1 MAALARARF
10 PFDRNRSLDKAPR
23 QLNLLEALQPAK
35 AERAAPLFSDDVAT
49 PGQVR
54 EMPLRAAA
62 QLAERRFTA
71 WRGRSG
77 RRYVASVFAIQDGHA
92 LGFSDAVLLAV
103 SPDRKIV
110 AARDSGPFGIDAAL
124 TRWCDAVAMAGAC
137 EIHVHLLAEDSA
149 GRRAALCDLMPEA

>member
-1 MAALARARF
+1 MAALARTHYRFGRAR
-10 PFDRNRSLDKAPR
+10 PADPAPR
-23 QLNLLEALQPAK
+23 QLNLLEGLPPSQAK
-35 AERAAPLFSDDVAT
+35 RASLFDEGQAIT
-49 PGQVR
+49 GQVR
-54 EMPLRAAA
+54 ELPLRAAA

-103 SPDRKIV
+103 TPERTIV

-124 TRWCDAVAMAGAC
+124 TRWRDAVAMAGAS
-137 EIHVHLLAEDSA
+137 EIHVHLLADEAA
-149 GRRAALCDLMPEA
+149 GRRAALCDLIPEA

>member
-10 PFDRNRSLDKAPR
+10 PFDRNRSADKMPR

-35 AERAAPLFSDDVAT
+35 AERAAPLFDDAAGL

-54 EMPLRAAA
+54 EMPLRATA

-92 LGFSDAVLLAV
+92 LGFTDAVLLAV

-124 TRWCDAVAMAGAC
+124 TRWRDAVAMAGAI
-137 EIHVHLLAEDSA
+137 EIHAHLLAEDGA

>member
-10 PFDRNRSLDKAPR
+10 PIDRNRSPDKMPR
-23 QLNLLEALQPAK
+23 QLNLLGVLQPAK
-35 AERAAPLFSDDVAT
+35 AERAAPLFDDAAGL

-54 EMPLRAAA
+54 EMPLRATA

-92 LGFSDAVLLAV
+92 LGFTDAVLLAV

-124 TRWCDAVAMAGAC
+124 TRWRDAVAMAGAS